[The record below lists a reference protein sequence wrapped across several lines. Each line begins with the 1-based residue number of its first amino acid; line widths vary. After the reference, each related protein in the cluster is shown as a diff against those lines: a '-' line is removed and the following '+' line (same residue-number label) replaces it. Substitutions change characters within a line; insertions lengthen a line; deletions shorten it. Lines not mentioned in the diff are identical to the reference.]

1 MRLLIVTQRLT
12 LRPFEAAD
20 ARRIAYLAGEYDV
33 ARMCGR
39 VPSPYSLAHAQEW
52 IAGHDRLR
60 QRGQEYPFAITL
72 TRDGLIGSCGVTRMP
87 GVEAWEIGY
96 WLGMPYWGQGFASD
110 VARAVMDWAGAAS
123 NSMRRRSPPGIF
135 STTRPQGRCC
145 ASWALSIPARAS
157 SSGWRAAAR
166 RRSNAM
172 SGRRPPPATAALT
185 WPRILQHTGGRDET
199 GDCNAP
205 AAPAAVRP

>member
-1 MRLLIVTQRLT
+1 MRLLIETQRLA

-39 VPSPYSLAHAQEW
+39 VPSPYPLAHAREW

-72 TRDGLIGSCGVTRMP
+72 ARDGLIGSCGVTRMP

-96 WLGMPYWGQGFASD
+96 WLGMPYWGQGFASE
-110 VARAVMDWAGAAS
+110 AAHAVMDWAGVELDATAFTAGNFFDNPAS
-123 NSMRRRSPPGIF
+123 GGVLRKLGFVHSGAGELF
-135 STTRPQGRCC
+135 G
-145 ASWALSIPARAS
+145 LARGGKAPVERYV
-157 SSGWRAAAR
+157 W
-166 RRSNAM
+166 
-172 SGRRPPPATAALT
+172 PATAA
-185 WPRILQHTGGRDET
+185 
-199 GDCNAP
+199 GDS
-205 AAPAAVRP
+205 RPEVSSHSSAHRRAG